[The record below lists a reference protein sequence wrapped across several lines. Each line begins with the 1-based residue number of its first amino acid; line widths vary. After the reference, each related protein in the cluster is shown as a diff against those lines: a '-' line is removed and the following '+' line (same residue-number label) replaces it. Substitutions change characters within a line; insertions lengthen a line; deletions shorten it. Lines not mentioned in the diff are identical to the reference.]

1 MGPPEEVEVAADV
14 TPNEVPHDQT
24 FDELGVLGVNGAQIA
39 RGVYNP
45 PPRGF
50 EQPTETFVRKTGM
63 RDKGP
68 PGYEYNNMEYLSVSA
83 AIKPGTPGSAV
94 FLAAS
99 ARTGSAGVPGV
110 CVRSYPTSPTRDDR
124 LEAAGKAAQ
133 TRADEARR
141 IAMKSRWDQH
151 VLRANPLK
159 AAKSRARSDSPGST
173 DKPSGLSWKPST
185 GPLTPIIRPP
195 RSRSLEDQARREAIE
210 AKAQAI
216 AASPREGKPDP
227 EAQRRLGGGGNR
239 RKLKRGPAASDK
251 RDMYH
256 GIALPV
262 NTFDKPFAGGNE
274 VDALPGRLESLI
286 FPQRY
291 VDWPK
296 EDASLPALAL
306 DVQRSPIRHAVAF
319 RSKQP
324 RIVCYDPQRET
335 RGWDGPGAYEWD
347 DRPDDNAIATS
358 TRTNIDMDVGVGV
371 GGRAPG
377 GSGGGGGDGGGGS
390 GRKSAEKGGARP
402 RGIAVRDPGRPS
414 PAFREG
420 SSAFLS
426 PTQTNVRG
434 FALAPSSRS
443 VDAAAAAAE
452 GRDAAATGA
461 EASETGNRGG
471 AGAGGTGASRSA
483 RSAAKK
489 KGHGGRRK
497 KPQRLWMFQPP
508 GREPEPALATVGW
521 EGPGA
526 YAIEIETGV
535 RVKEPGRKSP
545 VFREGS
551 GGKRGRDVDRRE
563 REKMVSPGVSSA
575 AGPMPEGFAVGPS
588 EKRMDSPFTPD
599 FLASWSSLYP
609 EFSPPAPKTVAYGV
623 RRQNPNRFAA
633 CFLSIEDRFDPDRVF
648 LYAATTPAGLGPG
661 SGETS
666 NGGDMAGPV
675 ERYDLVSS
683 RQQPP
688 PANTWLGTSIRPG
701 LPYNPS
707 LGAENA
713 AAGAATTPHS
723 PRHRPSN
730 SFSLLSPHP
739 STIWD
744 ETTAA
749 GDSIDTVTSVGGS
762 NATDG
767 DDGAGGRTRGGVA
780 SGSEGGALAPLS
792 LAAVGT
798 RLGSSPKRKLAR
810 RVLPAAEAAA
820 LAAAATAAAGLARN
834 WAGRRADTHAARGG
848 RGPGGARADR
858 QDGLRSDPTDVRANG
873 VMTQGVGDMPEPSSA
888 AGEFF
893 KALSADS
900 GPPLADNRCV
910 AATSCHRQGW
920 RHEEYQSMKK
930 QPVSFV
936 NKIGGGDVAQTAGGG
951 IATRNIPAIGGGGPA
966 SHAPHQTADGLAM
979 TEAGLAAAEMAA
991 AEIEKEMAAA
1001 AAEKSL
1007 IQTVGRARRGPC
1019 MLTLTP
1025 SSSCQRAART
1035 GTTTGE
1041 PLQEQTLRD
1050 GSCRGPL
1057 LFWEVEAAGGLLG
1070 SGETKVLRC

>member
-1 MGPPEEVEVAADV
+1 MAPPEEVEVTADR
-14 TPNEVPHDQT
+14 TPNGVPHDQT
-24 FDELGVLGVNGAQIA
+24 FDELGVLGVDGSRMAC
-39 RGVYNP
+39 GVYHP

-68 PGYEYNNMEYLSVSA
+68 LGYEYNNTEYLSVSA
-83 AIKPGTPGSAV
+83 AVKPCTPG
-94 FLAAS
+94 
-99 ARTGSAGVPGV
+99 
-110 CVRSYPTSPTRDDR
+110 PTRDDR
-124 LEAAGKAAQ
+124 LEDAGKAAQ
-133 TRADEARR
+133 TRADEARK
-141 IAMKSRWDQH
+141 IAMKSRWDRH
-151 VLRANPLK
+151 VLRANPAK
-159 AAKSRARSDSPGST
+159 TAKSRTSTNSPGST
-173 DKPSGLSWKPST
+173 NKPSALSWKQST
-185 GPLTPIIRPP
+185 GSLTPIIRPP
-195 RSRSLEDQARREAIE
+195 RSRSLEDQALREAIE
-210 AKAQAI
+210 AKAQAM

-227 EAQRRLGGGGNR
+227 ETQRRLRGGGNR

-256 GIALPV
+256 GIAMPG
-262 NTFDKPFAGGNE
+262 NTFEKPFAGGNE

-347 DRPDDNAIATS
+347 DRPDDNDTDTNATAD
-358 TRTNIDMDVGVGV
+358 IDMD
-371 GGRAPG
+371 GGGGGGKAPG
-377 GSGGGGGDGGGGS
+377 DSGGDGGGGGR

-434 FALAPSSRS
+434 FALAPSSKR
-443 VDAAAAAAE
+443 VDAAAAAAAE
-452 GRDAAATGA
+452 GRDVTATGA
-461 EASETGNRGG
+461 EASETGNRSG
-471 AGAGGTGASRSA
+471 AGAGGSGASRSA

-489 KGHGGRRK
+489 KAHGGHRRK
-497 KPQRLWMFQPP
+497 PQTLWMFKPP
-508 GREPEPALATVGW
+508 GREPEPAVATLGW

-526 YAIEIETGV
+526 YAIEIGTGV

-563 REKMVSPGVSSA
+563 REKMVSPGGVSSS
-575 AGPMPEGFAVGPS
+575 AGPMPEGFAVGPG
-588 EKRMDSPFTPD
+588 ENRMDSPGTPES
-599 FLASWSSLYP
+599 LASWSSLYP
-609 EFSPPAPKTVAYGV
+609 EFSPPAPKM
-623 RRQNPNRFAA
+623 
-633 CFLSIEDRFDPDRVF
+633 
-648 LYAATTPAGLGPG
+648 
-661 SGETS
+661 S

-683 RQQPP
+683 RRQPP
-688 PANTWLGTSIRPG
+688 PATSI
-701 LPYNPS
+701 
-707 LGAENA
+707 
-713 AAGAATTPHS
+713 
-723 PRHRPSN
+723 
-730 SFSLLSPHP
+730 
-739 STIWD
+739 
-744 ETTAA
+744 
-749 GDSIDTVTSVGGS
+749 GGS
-762 NATDG
+762 NAADG

-798 RLGSSPKRKLAR
+798 RLVSSQKRTLAR
-810 RVLPAAEAAA
+810 RVLPAAAAA
-820 LAAAATAAAGLARN
+820 ELAAAATAAAGLARN
-834 WAGRRADTHAARGG
+834 WAGRQADAHAARGG
-848 RGPGGARADR
+848 RGPGGAEADR
-858 QDGLRSDPTDVRANG
+858 QDGLRSDSTDVRANG
-873 VMTQGVGDMPEPSSA
+873 MMTQGVDDMPEPSSTVA
-888 AGEFF
+888 ELFE
-893 KALSADS
+893 ALSTDA
-900 GPPLADNRCV
+900 GPPTHGRRV
-910 AATSCHRQGW
+910 AASSYRRQGW
-920 RHEEYQSMKK
+920 RHEEYQSKK
-930 QPVSFV
+930 KRSVSSV
-936 NKIGGGDVAQTAGGG
+936 NEIGAGDVAQTAGGG
-951 IATRNIPAIGGGGPA
+951 LATRNTSAFGGGGPA
-966 SHAPHQTADGLAM
+966 SHAPRQTADGVAM

-991 AEIEKEMAAA
+991 AEIEKAATAA

-1007 IQTVGRARRGPC
+1007 IRTVGRAKRGPC

-1025 SSSCQRAART
+1025 SSSYEIGQQAARA
-1035 GTTTGE
+1035 GTTCRTGE
-1041 PLQEQTLRD
+1041 VLQEQTLRGD
-1050 GSCRGPL
+1050 SFGSCRGPL
-1057 LFWEVEAAGGLLG
+1057 VFWEVEPAGGLLG